1 MPNTEAP
8 PVAPPVEQQWFT
20 DHANLILLTAHLADT
35 GHKAKTI
42 AYAVEK
48 PWKYEAEF
56 RLAAAIVEHEVATGH
71 TCRPFDDCRWYCDS
85 GPGDECEWTFD
96 TAQVPA

>member
-1 MPNTEAP
+1 MTISTQTE
-8 PVAPPVEQQWFT
+8 WFA

-35 GHKAKTI
+35 GHNAKTI

-56 RLAAAIVEHEVATGH
+56 RAAQAIVEHEVATGH
-71 TCRPFDDCRWYCDS
+71 TCRPSNDSQWYCDPNS
-85 GPGDECEWTFD
+85 GDVECDWTFD
-96 TAQVPA
+96 VAQVPA